1 MCREPEDWEL
11 FQLERQPG
19 VHDALGQRVLQVLN
33 VIRNLSFDEVNSSV
47 LAQSE
52 ACMRLLL
59 LAAHAKWSCLPQ
71 LAFDAISNLA
81 SDVILKDPAHCTLSA
96 VLLGTI
102 TRGLESS
109 DRFIVLRC
117 MEAIGF
123 LAQRSEHE
131 SLLMSALDNRVSSF

>member
-1 MCREPEDWEL
+1 M
-11 FQLERQPG
+11 
-19 VHDALGQRVLQVLN
+19 
-33 VIRNLSFDEVNSSV
+33 SFDDVNSAV

-71 LAFDAISNLA
+71 LAFDALSNVALEVNLLVFSA
-81 SDVILKDPAHCTLSA
+81 CICHWVADGYFVVQVSLKEPADCALSA
-96 VLLGTI
+96 ILLGTV

-117 MEAIGF
+117 METLGR
-123 LAQRSEHE
+123 LAQRTENE
-131 SLLMSALDNRVSSF
+131 LLLTSALDSHVS